1 MRFEDSGEPLGVCA
15 LLELLLSKLPRD
27 TEDVPIFRRVQARK
41 LGPNEYRGVTI
52 GYSRMSALAK
62 QALELVGEDPKEYG
76 CIAEEQE
83 LLPWW
88 RTLEMRQ
95 YLWIE

>member
-41 LGPNEYRGVTI
+41 LGPNEYRGATI

-76 CIAEEQE
+76 LHSGRAGAASLVANARDASIS
-83 LLPWW
+83 
-88 RTLEMRQ
+88 MD
-95 YLWIE
+95 